1 MFRHASAITPA
12 ASHIKLKLVSSNYFF
27 LRSFASLVSA
37 WEILVAPLVG
47 HLNFHFVGEDS
58 IPILLSPQTFLLPQP
73 PFKKKIEELS
83 PYADIYSS
91 PFSLSST
98 QNNKLLN
105 QI

>member
-1 MFRHASAITPA
+1 MFRHASAITPV

-58 IPILLSPQTFLLPQP
+58 IPILLSPLTFLLPQP
-73 PFKKKIEELS
+73 PFKKI
-83 PYADIYSS
+83 
-91 PFSLSST
+91 
-98 QNNKLLN
+98 N
-105 QI
+105 